1 LTSDLRRRAPDVNAI
16 CPGCQASYF
25 VDEKKVPSGG
35 GRLTCRKCG
44 IRWEIFRPETAE
56 VQAVTAGAR
65 PAPGA
70 PAEPEPK
77 RRAAAR
83 KPEVTTSK
91 RSRSDNLPPPAGQV
105 ACPKCG
111 HEFVPELKS
120 RPSSPMKE
128 RRVVLLV
135 EDQKYFTELTREALG
150 TDYRVI
156 CVSSKDEALKVV
168 QAEEPSLMILDLSL
182 ARGQDGSDLL
192 RAIPGKSF
200 PVLIFTARDETELYG
215 DAWKELQRLGA
226 NDIVRKGMNVGEEL
240 RRKVASL
247 LPPL

>member
-1 LTSDLRRRAPDVNAI
+1 MIVEVLTLDRRRRVPDVNAT

-56 VQAVTAGAR
+56 VKAVA
-65 PAPGA
+65 
-70 PAEPEPK
+70 AEPEAR
-77 RRAAAR
+77 RRAPAR
-83 KPEVTTSK
+83 KSDVPTSK
-91 RSRSDNLPPPAGQV
+91 RSRAENVPPPADQV

-111 HEFVPELKS
+111 HEFVPERKPS
-120 RPSSPMKE
+120 PSSPTKE

-150 TDYRVI
+150 TEYRVI

-226 NDIVRKGMNVGEEL
+226 NDIVRKGMNVSDEL

-247 LPPL
+247 LPPR